1 MVNMVGV
8 GLQKKNGKGTPR
20 SEKNDKKDEV
30 QKAGNQT
37 PVLKINDDNSDENS
51 ETVCGGCKHAIN
63 DRDAENA
70 IQCDQCSQWHHQK
83 CSKLDKPAITF
94 LGKAHDKYP
103 GIKWFC
109 PTCQSQKEVVSD
121 HIAQQD
127 AKIDKLGQM
136 FLDMQSKMDSVLNK
150 IGDDRKELGNIEKNI
165 SVSVTE
171 VLSDQREIDEKKNNM
186 MVFNLSESLDPKS
199 DLIKV
204 KEVLTHV
211 NPEAD
216 IEQLNCDNVT
226 RLGSKK
232 STEGENSKPRP
243 VKIVFKDSDTKWQF
257 IKNAKKLG
265 ESELFRKVGLSL
277 DKTTKEREE
286 DDLLRKELA
295 DKRKD
300 EPEGDWII
308 FRKKIIK
315 RANRQT
321 IAKEMRKADLEA
333 AAAAAKEA

>member
-1 MVNMVGV
+1 
-8 GLQKKNGKGTPR
+8 
-20 SEKNDKKDEV
+20 
-30 QKAGNQT
+30 
-37 PVLKINDDNSDENS
+37 
-51 ETVCGGCKHAIN
+51 
-63 DRDAENA
+63 
-70 IQCDQCSQWHHQK
+70 
-83 CSKLDKPAITF
+83 
-94 LGKAHDKYP
+94 
-103 GIKWFC
+103 
-109 PTCQSQKEVVSD
+109 
-121 HIAQQD
+121 
-127 AKIDKLGQM
+127 
-136 FLDMQSKMDSVLNK
+136 
-150 IGDDRKELGNIEKNI
+150 
-165 SVSVTE
+165 
-171 VLSDQREIDEKKNNM
+171 

-333 AAAAAKEA
+333 AAAAEKEA